1 MILGEP
7 RDGDLIVATGE
18 FEGGKLNASHIRV
31 LDRLDSAE
39 AAPDQDTVV
48 GEVLSRKELVLNVR
62 TPDGRSVVVDTD
74 ERTTFDVPRVGSG
87 ATIENIWFQ
96 LDAEKMSK
104 SKGNVV
110 APDELVET
118 YGADAV
124 RAYLMFAF
132 RWEQGGPWDS
142 KGIQGVV
149 RWLNDVWALALDGV
163 SGREA
168 DPAAE
173 RDLRRKVHQTIKAVG
188 DGLENFAFNTAVA
201 SLMALRNTLEDVR
214 RRDNVS
220 QAEWNEAV
228 RHLLMLMAPFTPFI
242 SEELW
247 QRTGNEGSVHAQPW
261 PEYDPAIAAEDEIT
275 LVVQV
280 NGKVRDRIQV
290 PANIGEEDAK
300 RLALESQG
308 AQRHMD
314 GKPPRKVIYVAQRG
328 MVSIVV

>member
-1 MILGEP
+1 LFEPTIAAMKAIGREVTATMFDEPMVALYNQGMILGE
-7 RDGDLIVATGE
+7 
-18 FEGGKLNASHIRV
+18 
-31 LDRLDSAE
+31 DR
-39 AAPDQDTVV
+39 
-48 GEVLSRKELVLNVR
+48 
-62 TPDGRSVVVDTD
+62 
-74 ERTTFDVPRVGSG
+74 
-87 ATIENIWFQ
+87 
-96 LDAEKMSK
+96 EKMSK
-104 SKGNVV
+104 SRGNVIDPDDLV
-110 APDELVET
+110 AK